1 MTIINQ
7 FSVTHTTAKPN
18 RKIEYIVIHYSAGVS
33 SKAGSAASLATYYR
47 TTKTEVSSDYT
58 VDDETVVQYNR
69 DIKNSY
75 TWHCGG
81 SKYATKGGSLYGR
94 CTNANSIGI
103 EICSTNDTG
112 EMTAAN
118 DTHYYFTD
126 KAVANAVELVK
137 TLMNTYEIPAERVI
151 RHYDV
156 NGKPC
161 PGIIGWNA
169 DSGSEEKWQA
179 FKQSLTQGTPKK
191 ILYCVQVGAFA
202 KRENADNF
210 LITVRKVFSNAFIA
224 AKETS
229 KGIKFCI
236 QVGAF
241 SKRDTAA
248 DFLRTIQKI
257 FPNAFIVAKESK

>member
-7 FSVTHTTAKPN
+7 FSATHTTAKPN

-81 SKYATKGGSLYGR
+81 NKYTTKGGNFYGK

-103 EICSTNDTG
+103 EICSVNDTG
-112 EMTAAN
+112 KMTVPN
-118 DTHYYFTD
+118 DGHYYFSD

-137 TLMNTYEIPAERVI
+137 TLMNTYEIPLERVV

-179 FKQSLTQGTPKK
+179 FKQAITAETPKK
-191 ILYCVQVGAFA
+191 MVYCVQVGAFS
-202 KRENADNF
+202 KRDNADNF
-210 LITVRKVFSNAFIA
+210 LITVRKVFSNAFIV

-229 KGIKFCI
+229 KGIMFCV

-241 SKRDTAA
+241 AKKDNAVN
-248 DFLRTIQKI
+248 FLREVQKI
-257 FPNAFIVAKESK
+257 FPNAYVVAKESK